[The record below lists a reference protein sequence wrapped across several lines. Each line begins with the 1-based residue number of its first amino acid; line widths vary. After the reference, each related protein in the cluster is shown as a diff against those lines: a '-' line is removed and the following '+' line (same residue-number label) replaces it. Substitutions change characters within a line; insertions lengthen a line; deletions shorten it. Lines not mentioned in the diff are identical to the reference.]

1 MRKLLLA
8 VQGAPSVK
16 AVSSSRPERVLVD
29 WKASISHPECADSFE
44 VWVWKEGQEK
54 SQGKKSI
61 LAGHQTLKMEVSLEP
76 CVFYNIAVDLKEKD
90 WINSHHRES
99 AVTKYNSANLPASFK
114 PEDMLPYFSVGYHKD
129 RTNGQFDL
137 TKASVRVQTSF
148 ITFASCVKHLEVT
161 GTQKSGARATRAGL
175 SGSRSSTSRTADD
188 WERTDSGWEPYG
200 SGRLP
205 GGHGRP
211 AERRWGSLGGWN
223 TKPWGHPSSSAS
235 RPQPRLT
242 GSGTGADWSYPTS
255 QPAVTIQRA
264 SSVSVTAT
272 PPTIKDTRS
281 IFTNIYPRMA
291 ESSSTTAGPATTAPP
306 FRGDQ
311 VEVVIPVEPCKEY
324 EFTLRIVT
332 PTGGTLI
339 TMPGLLLPPLPDIED
354 YVPPPF
360 TEVVKI
366 SVAGG
371 KLTLTTQTSST
382 VPASCLPR
390 YMEAVDAYA
399 NRVEAAANSAE
410 GKTRMAEVEMGRAQD
425 LVEMTQKKILA
436 RQGCVCDSPRLDV
449 GGKVFLYQGQADG
462 RPYYRSDVEGRSL
475 PSPTVPTSS
484 PRRNKRS
491 AFIGRVDGGGT
502 TTTRRPWNYGAH
514 GGGSSA
520 WSSSSSSSSSRS
532 SGRGGTSSRGTPGG
546 SRVSA
551 SSIGSRLGPGL
562 PPPPPSPEF
571 LYWSATSKAW
581 LISPNLGAPESQA
594 VFSSQPSSTS
604 LCPADIAQVW
614 RSKQARTRSGSTTS
628 WVDTLGISPICA
640 PDFFP

>member
-1 MRKLLLA
+1 
-8 VQGAPSVK
+8 
-16 AVSSSRPERVLVD
+16 
-29 WKASISHPECADSFE
+29 
-44 VWVWKEGQEK
+44 
-54 SQGKKSI
+54 
-61 LAGHQTLKMEVSLEP
+61 
-76 CVFYNIAVDLKEKD
+76 
-90 WINSHHRES
+90 
-99 AVTKYNSANLPASFK
+99 
-114 PEDMLPYFSVGYHKD
+114 
-129 RTNGQFDL
+129 
-137 TKASVRVQTSF
+137 
-148 ITFASCVKHLEVT
+148 
-161 GTQKSGARATRAGL
+161 
-175 SGSRSSTSRTADD
+175 
-188 WERTDSGWEPYG
+188 
-200 SGRLP
+200 
-205 GGHGRP
+205 
-211 AERRWGSLGGWN
+211 
-223 TKPWGHPSSSAS
+223 
-235 RPQPRLT
+235 
-242 GSGTGADWSYPTS
+242 
-255 QPAVTIQRA
+255 
-264 SSVSVTAT
+264 
-272 PPTIKDTRS
+272 
-281 IFTNIYPRMA
+281 
-291 ESSSTTAGPATTAPP
+291 
-306 FRGDQ
+306 
-311 VEVVIPVEPCKEY
+311 
-324 EFTLRIVT
+324 
-332 PTGGTLI
+332 
-339 TMPGLLLPPLPDIED
+339 
-354 YVPPPF
+354 
-360 TEVVKI
+360 
-366 SVAGG
+366 
-371 KLTLTTQTSST
+371 
-382 VPASCLPR
+382 
-390 YMEAVDAYA
+390 
-399 NRVEAAANSAE
+399 
-410 GKTRMAEVEMGRAQD
+410 MGRAQD

-562 PPPPPSPEF
+562 PPSPPSPEF